1 MNARPNWPS
10 KRSRWRAD
18 TNYPLINP
26 ISTAAAA
33 PLTMRARVP
42 IRPGVWLAG
51 ALVLGFLLMF
61 LVLPV
66 GRVFYT
72 AFVESD
78 GTPTLGHFG
87 AFFSQG
93 LMRESFFNSLYV
105 AVMSTVFA
113 ALIAVP
119 LAYFTV
125 RFDFRGALL
134 IQTLGVLPL
143 IMPPFVGAVAMQ
155 LIFGRSG
162 SINLLLNE
170 HFGFNLPIMEGLNG
184 VIFVESIHYFPFILM
199 NLTVALRNIDGAM
212 EEAAMN
218 LGCRGWRLF
227 RRVIF
232 PLALPGFVAGASLVF
247 VKVFDDLGTP
257 LVLGQTN
264 LLAPQAYLRI
274 TQVGLEDPM
283 GYVISVIMIVF
294 SIAAMAMSARVL
306 AGKDYS
312 TLQKGGGRI
321 NRRRLTPLGSFAAYG
336 WIGLVLLLVLSPHIG
351 VLLLSLAKVWS
362 FAPLPDA
369 YTLAHYAT
377 VFQDSSGMITN
388 TLLYCSLAAGLD
400 VVLGVTIAY
409 LMLRTTLPARQW
421 LDWIATASLAVPGI
435 VLAIGYLRLYKGV
448 MVPGTEILLTST
460 WVIIMLAYSV
470 RRLPYALRSC
480 VAALQQVH
488 LSLEEAAESLGATK
502 MRTIRRVLLP
512 LMAGGILAGFVTS
525 FITAAVELSAT
536 IMLVSSES
544 QAPMSYG
551 IYLYMQSIA
560 GRGPGAALGLLAI
573 AVVAL
578 GTYLSHMVV
587 ERTGNR
593 FAARPIDDEPPLRT
607 SSPR

>member
-1 MNARPNWPS
+1 M
-10 KRSRWRAD
+10 RSPDLRA
-18 TNYPLINP
+18 
-26 ISTAAAA
+26 SASA
-33 PLTMRARVP
+33 
-42 IRPGVWLAG
+42 GVWLAG
-51 ALVLGFLLMF
+51 ALVLAFLLLF
-61 LVLPV
+61 GVLPV
-66 GRVFYT
+66 GRVFVT

-87 AFFSQG
+87 AFFAQG
-93 LMRESFFNSLYV
+93 LMKEAFVNSLAV
-105 AVMSTVFA
+105 AVLSAVFA

-125 RFDFRGALL
+125 RFDFRGAIL

-162 SINLLLNE
+162 SLNLLLDQW
-170 HFGFNLPIMEGLNG
+170 FGFTLPIMEGLNG
-184 VIFVESIHYFPFILM
+184 VIFVEAIHYFPFILM

-212 EEAAMN
+212 EEAALN

-227 RRVIF
+227 WRVIF
-232 PLALPGFVAGASLVF
+232 PLGLPGFVAGASLVF

-294 SIAAMAMSARVL
+294 SIVAMALSARVL
-306 AGKDYS
+306 RGKDYA
-312 TLQKGGGRI
+312 TTQKGGGSI
-321 NRRRLTPLGSFAAYG
+321 RRRVLSSAGSWMAYG
-336 WIGLVLLLVLSPHIG
+336 WIFAVLAVVLSPHLG
-351 VLLLSLAKVWS
+351 VLLLSVAKVWS
-362 FAPLPDA
+362 FSPLPDA
-369 YTLAHYAT
+369 YTLEHYAT
-377 VFQDSSGMITN
+377 VFQDSSGMIRN
-388 TLLYCSLAAGLD
+388 TLLYCGLAAGLD

-409 LMLRTTLPARQW
+409 LIFRTTLPARQW

-435 VLAIGYLRLYKGV
+435 VLAIGFLRLYKGV
-448 MVPGTEILLTST
+448 TWPGTELLITGS
-460 WVIIMLAYSV
+460 WVMIMLAYAM

-480 VAALQQVH
+480 IAALQQVH
-488 LSLEEAAESLGATK
+488 VSLEEAAESLGATK
-502 MRTIRRVLLP
+502 LRTIRRVLVP

-536 IMLVSSES
+536 ILLTSAES

-551 IYLYMQSIA
+551 IYLYMQSVA
-560 GRGPGAALGLLAI
+560 GRGPGAALGVL
-573 AVVAL
+573 AVVVVAI
-578 GTYLSHMVV
+578 GTYLSHVVV
-587 ERTGNR
+587 ERTQSR
-593 FAARPIDDEPPLRT
+593 FQPAHREAQT
-607 SSPR
+607 

>member
-1 MNARPNWPS
+1 M
-10 KRSRWRAD
+10 SR
-18 TNYPLINP
+18 T
-26 ISTAAAA
+26 
-33 PLTMRARVP
+33 
-42 IRPGVWLAG
+42 RPGVWLAG
-51 ALVLGFLLMF
+51 GLVLAFLLLF

-72 AFVESD
+72 AFVEAD
-78 GTPTLGHFG
+78 GTPTFGHFA

-93 LMRESFFNSLYV
+93 LMKEAFFNSLYV
-105 AVMSTVFA
+105 AVMSAIFA

-125 RFDFRGALL
+125 RFQFRGAIL

-162 SINLLLNE
+162 SVNLLLDE
-170 HFGFNLPIMEGLNG
+170 WFGFTLPIMEGLNG
-184 VIFVESIHYFPFILM
+184 VIFVEAIHYFPFILM

-227 RRVIF
+227 WRVIF
-232 PLALPGFVAGASLVF
+232 PLGLPGFVAGASLVF

-294 SIAAMAMSARVL
+294 SIVAMALSAQVL
-306 AGKDYS
+306 RGKDYA
-312 TLQKGGGRI
+312 TTQKGGGSI
-321 NRRRLTPLGSFAAYG
+321 QRRVLSPLGALMAYG
-336 WIGLVLLLVLSPHIG
+336 WILVVLVVVLSPHLG
-351 VLLLSLAKVWS
+351 VLLLSFAKVWS
-362 FAPLPDA
+362 FSPLPDA
-369 YTLAHYAT
+369 YTLEHYAT
-377 VFQDSSGMITN
+377 VFQDSSGMIKN
-388 TLLYCSLAAGLD
+388 TLLYCGLAAGID
-400 VVLGVTIAY
+400 VILGVTIAY
-409 LMLRTTLPARQW
+409 LIFRTQLPARQW

-435 VLAIGYLRLYKGV
+435 VLAIGYLRLYKG
-448 MVPGTEILLTST
+448 MTVPGTEILLTST
-460 WVIIMLAYSV
+460 WVMIMLAYAV

-488 LSLEEAAESLGATK
+488 VSLEEAAESLGATK
-502 MRTIRRVLLP
+502 LRTIRRIVVP

-536 IMLVSSES
+536 ILLTSAES

-551 IYLYMQSIA
+551 IYLYMQSVA
-560 GRGPGAALGLLAI
+560 GRGPGAALGVLAI
-573 AVVAL
+573 MVVAI
-578 GTYLSHMVV
+578 GTYLSHVVV
-587 ERTGNR
+587 ERTQSR
-593 FAARPIDDEPPLRT
+593 FQPATREANA
-607 SSPR
+607 